1 MKYDPN
7 SNIRSQREL
16 MQPFQIRLMKE
27 QIRDLQLLRV
37 FAGVKVSEDLRQL
50 VTQYIEERKPLL
62 RDVVGA
68 EAKLLNAEQVE
79 AANALAKIGGLVEK
93 VVSDKPKRKR

>member
-7 SNIRSQREL
+7 SKVRSQREL

-50 VTQYIEERKPLL
+50 VSQYIEERKPLL
-62 RDVVGA
+62 RDVIGT
-68 EAKLLNAEQVE
+68 EAKLLDAEQVE
-79 AANALAKIGGLVEK
+79 AANSLRKMGGVVER
-93 VVSDKPKRKR
+93 VEDDKPKRKK

>member
-1 MKYDPN
+1 MKFDPN
-7 SNIRSQREL
+7 SKVRSQREL

-50 VTQYIEERKPLL
+50 VTQYIDERKPLL
-62 RDVVGA
+62 RDIVGA
-68 EAKLLNAEQVE
+68 EAKILDAEQVE
-79 AANALAKIGGLVEK
+79 AANSLGKMGGLIEK
-93 VVSDKPKRKR
+93 VGERKPGKK